1 MRKFFFLALF
11 TAITT
16 YGQMPASHK
25 SRSDADE
32 IAFALQAGPKF
43 VTLTPEDDS
52 ATPHSQRNG
61 RTR

>member
-16 YGQMPASHK
+16 Y
-25 SRSDADE
+25 ADE